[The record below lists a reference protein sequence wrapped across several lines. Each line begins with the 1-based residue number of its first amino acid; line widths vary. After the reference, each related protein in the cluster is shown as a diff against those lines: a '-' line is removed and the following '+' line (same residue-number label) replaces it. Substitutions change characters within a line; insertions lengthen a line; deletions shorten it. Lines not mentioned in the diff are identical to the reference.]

1 MSAQTPTPTGTDTPV
16 LQCPVPR
23 PEVEELT
30 VELDSCEE
38 VGRANA
44 SATAPDD
51 ELIIDLGDVSEP
63 SVQRTGAG
71 YADSSVTELREQ
83 CRRHSL
89 RTRGTKEELVHRL
102 AEALG

>member
-23 PEVEELT
+23 QEVEELT

-63 SVQRTGAG
+63 SVQRTGG
-71 YADSSVTELREQ
+71 ADSSVSELREQ
-83 CRRHSL
+83 CRQHSL
-89 RTRGTKEELVHRL
+89 RVRGTKEELVHRL

>member
-23 PEVEELT
+23 LEVEELT

-63 SVQRTGAG
+63 SVQRTGG
-71 YADSSVTELREQ
+71 ADSSVSELREQ
-83 CRRHSL
+83 C
-89 RTRGTKEELVHRL
+89 L
-102 AEALG
+102 APAIASVTVA

>member
-1 MSAQTPTPTGTDTPV
+1 MMPTRADAASV
-16 LQCPVPR
+16 SNCPLPSPR
-23 PEVEELT
+23 PEEEELT
-30 VELDSCEE
+30 VELGSWGE
-38 VGRANA
+38 VEC
-44 SATAPDD
+44 ATASTAASDEE

-89 RTRGTKEELVHRL
+89 RARGTKEELVHRL